1 MAQATFDDLAR
12 HVGTTQ
18 TRRAALAAMLGAA
31 LGQLT
36 THSAAAR
43 GNNRLKHHP
52 TCLDLPKRC
61 DCTEQADCGEGGE
74 CIYGTCREFI
84 SPN

>member
-1 MAQATFDDLAR
+1 MAQGTFDDLAR
-12 HVGTTQ
+12 HVGTTR

-43 GNNRLKHHP
+43 GNNRLKAHP
-52 TCLDLPKRC
+52 ARADGSC
-61 DCTEQADCGEGGE
+61 DSGDDCGPCGG
-74 CIYGTCREFI
+74 CVYGSCRQMF
-84 SPN
+84 PDC